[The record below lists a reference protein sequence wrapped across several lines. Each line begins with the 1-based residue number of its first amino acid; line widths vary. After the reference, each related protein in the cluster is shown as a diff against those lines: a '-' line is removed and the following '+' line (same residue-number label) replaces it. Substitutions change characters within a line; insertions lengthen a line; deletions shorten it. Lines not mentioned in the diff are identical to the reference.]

1 MVSPKLNSVMGCASS
16 KRKPEVEA
24 EVEAE
29 VVKDEAAGEIQTG
42 AAAYLARKRAQ
53 QKAAEKEKEKDL
65 AAAEIQTSSAALL
78 ANLRARKE
86 AEEAA
91 DDEGEGEEGD
101 TDPVPDSSRAY
112 TRHGRAVQAKA
123 RMAKDAAQKKAA
135 GETDASENPL
145 VQLSHRLFGSESPT
159 GSGGGALPGVVEGS
173 G

>member
-1 MVSPKLNSVMGCASS
+1 MIYGLRGQARLRQGFVLDYLRPDFWL
-16 KRKPEVEA
+16 
-24 EVEAE
+24 
-29 VVKDEAAGEIQTG
+29 AAGEIQTG

-86 AEEAA
+86 AEEPAV
-91 DDEGEGEEGD
+91 DEGEGEEGD
-101 TDPVPDSSRAY
+101 ADHVPDSSRAY

-145 VQLSHRLFGSESPT
+145 VQLSHRLFASSPT
-159 GSGGGALPGVVEGS
+159 GGS

>member
-1 MVSPKLNSVMGCASS
+1 MGCASS
-16 KRKPEVEA
+16 KRKP

-91 DDEGEGEEGD
+91 DGGDEGEKRV
-101 TDPVPDSSRAY
+101 TPIRFPTHSRQCKRKLAWRR
-112 TRHGRAVQAKA
+112 TR
-123 RMAKDAAQKKAA
+123 
-135 GETDASENPL
+135 
-145 VQLSHRLFGSESPT
+145 
-159 GSGGGALPGVVEGS
+159 GAL
-173 G
+173 

>member
-1 MVSPKLNSVMGCASS
+1 MAFEVRQGFVLDYLSS
-16 KRKPEVEA
+16 
-24 EVEAE
+24 
-29 VVKDEAAGEIQTG
+29 DFWLAAGEIQTG

-86 AEEAA
+86 AEEPAV
-91 DDEGEGEEGD
+91 DEGEGEEGD
-101 TDPVPDSSRAY
+101 ADHVPDSSRAY

-135 GETDASENPL
+135 GETDAVENPL
-145 VQLSHRLFGSESPT
+145 MQLLRRLRDRVAWSPST
-159 GSGGGALPGVVEGS
+159 SLRSKDYVDWTRR
-173 G
+173 

>member
-1 MVSPKLNSVMGCASS
+1 MGCVST
-16 KRKPEVEA
+16 KRKPDVEP
-24 EVEAE
+24 E
-29 VVKDEAAGEIQTG
+29 VVKDKAAGQLQTG
-42 AAAYLARKRAQ
+42 AAANLARKRAQ
-53 QKAAEKEKEKDL
+53 QKAAEKEKDL

-101 TDPVPDSSRAY
+101 ADKVPYKVPDSSRAY

-123 RMAKDAAQKKAA
+123 RMVKDAAQKKAA

-145 VQLSHRLFGSESPT
+145 VQLSRRLRVAWSPST
-159 GSGGGALPGVVEGS
+159 SLRSKDYEDMRT
-173 G
+173 

>member
-1 MVSPKLNSVMGCASS
+1 MGCVST

-24 EVEAE
+24 EV
-29 VVKDEAAGEIQTG
+29 VKDKAAGEIQTG

-53 QKAAEKEKEKDL
+53 QKAAEKEKDL
-65 AAAEIQTSSAALL
+65 AAAEIQIRSAALL

-135 GETDASENPL
+135 GETDAGENPL
-145 VQLSHRLFGSESPT
+145 VQLSRRLRVAWSPST
-159 GSGGGALPGVVEGS
+159 SLRSKEYEDMRT
-173 G
+173 